1 MNYTSA
7 LIEQLKKDPRFN
19 LLGSWKN
26 CLNDKA
32 IDINI
37 HSAHFYIF
45 LFSDDENVDF
55 MEESELYPLHFDRE
69 NSVFYFYRQGIRT
82 ELLIQCED
90 GNVFLQLFA
99 DSFGA
104 YKLTKKALSEYT
116 DFSLE

>member
-69 NSVFYFYRQGIRT
+69 NSVFYFYRHGIRT
-82 ELLIQCED
+82 ELLIQIED

-116 DFSLE
+116 DFNLE